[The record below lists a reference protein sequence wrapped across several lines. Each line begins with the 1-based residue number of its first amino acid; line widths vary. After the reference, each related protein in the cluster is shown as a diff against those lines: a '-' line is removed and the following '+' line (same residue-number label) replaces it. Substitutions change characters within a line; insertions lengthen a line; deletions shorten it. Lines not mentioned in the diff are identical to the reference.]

1 MSTTHVPEHHLTV
14 RSMLV
19 AVADLD
25 RAVSFYRELGPF
37 DETDRDEG
45 VSVLGGVWPSSMA
58 LILRE
63 TKGAHYGPQS
73 LGVRSI
79 NFSVETRDELDR
91 IESFLRP
98 QGLFTTRETLGEGFS
113 EFIAGHDPDD
123 LPLVFVWNR
132 TTDPLDMNYFHTIAT
147 LTYSLDT

>member
-1 MSTTHVPEHHLTV
+1 MSTTHLPEHHLTV

-45 VSVLGGVWPSSMA
+45 VFVLGGVWPPSMA
-58 LILRE
+58 PILRE
-63 TKGAHYGPQS
+63 TKGTHHGPQS
-73 LGVRSI
+73 LGVRLI
-79 NFSVETRDELDR
+79 NFSMETRDELDR
-91 IESFLRP
+91 IESLLRA
-98 QGLFTTRETLGEGFS
+98 QGLFTSREKLGEGSS
-113 EFIAGHDPDD
+113 EFISGHDPDD
-123 LPLVFVWNR
+123 LPLVFVSNG
-132 TTDPLDMNYFHTIAT
+132 TPYPLDMNYFHTIAT

>member
-1 MSTTHVPEHHLTV
+1 MSSTDLTEHHLTI

-19 AVADLD
+19 AVGDLD
-25 RAVSFYRELGPF
+25 RAVSFYGELGPF
-37 DETDRDEG
+37 DETAREEG

-63 TKGAHYGPQS
+63 TKGTHHGPQS

-79 NFSVETRDELDR
+79 NFSVETTDELDR
-91 IESFLRP
+91 IESFLRT
-98 QGLFTTRETLGEGFS
+98 QGRFITREKFGEGSS
-113 EFIAGHDPDD
+113 EFISGHDPDD
-123 LPLVFVWNR
+123 LPLEFVYNR
-132 TTDPLDMNYFHTIAT
+132 TSNPLDMNYFHTIAA